1 MPRVAIIADS
11 HFDEH
16 SRFAECIR
24 LHQWIAED
32 LRARG
37 VDAVVH
43 TGDVYERK
51 STPLERQAV
60 ADWVR
65 QIADF
70 SPMLIIRGNHD
81 AVDDLPLLA
90 RLSTRFPVTVEQ
102 EAGVHLVG
110 GINVAALAW
119 PRKAALLAASGAD
132 GKELGEAIAGDALRA
147 VLRGLGQQLEG
158 HPGPRLFAAH
168 AMVRGSVTST
178 GQPLVGCDMELGL
191 EDLALVAADT
201 YALGHIH
208 KGQRWDI
215 AGAPVVYPG
224 SPRRTAFGELE
235 PKGYTLL
242 EWDMA
247 GNVIDVFVEAPATRM
262 VQLECEF
269 AAEHIGLPG
278 DVVVPAGLTLN
289 TDDVAGCA
297 GAEVRL
303 RYHVTSDR
311 RDEAKAAAGA
321 VRSDLLAAGALTVK
335 VEEIVETE
343 QRARSPEVA
352 AARTLEGKL
361 EAYWLSKRFD
371 PSTRRAALL
380 AKAHSLE
387 ENNHAS

>member
-1 MPRVAIIADS
+1 MRVAVIADS

-16 SRFAECIR
+16 SRFEETIR
-24 LHQWIAED
+24 LHAWIAED
-32 LRARG
+32 LRVRG
-37 VDAVVH
+37 VDAVIH

-60 ADWVR
+60 ASWVR

-70 SPMLIIRGNHD
+70 APMLIIRGNHD

-90 RLSTRFPVTVEQ
+90 RLSTKHPVTVEQ
-102 EAGVHLVG
+102 EAGVHAVG
-110 GINVAALAW
+110 GVAVAALSW

-132 GKELGEAIAGDALRA
+132 GKEVGEAIAGDALRS
-147 VLRGLGQQLEG
+147 VLRGLGEQLG
-158 HPGPRLFAAH
+158 MVGPRLFAAH

-191 EDLALVAADT
+191 EDLALVRADA

-215 AGAPVVYPG
+215 DGAPVVYPG

-242 EWDMA
+242 EWTDALAVLETFVPVPATEM
-247 GNVIDVFVEAPATRM
+247 IQVEATWTDGGFDGDYK
-262 VQLECEF
+262 L
-269 AAEHIGLPG
+269 AAEHE
-278 DVVVPAGLTLN
+278 
-289 TDDVAGCA
+289 
-297 GAEVRL
+297 GAEVRF
-303 RYHVTSDR
+303 RYRVASDK
-311 RDEAKAAAGA
+311 RDAAKSAAAA
-321 VRSDLLAAGALTVK
+321 WKEELLGFGVASVK
-335 VEEIVETE
+335 VEEVVATE

-361 EAYWLSKRFD
+361 DAYWASKGFD
-371 PSTRRAALL
+371 PAKRRDALL
-380 AKAHSLE
+380 AKAHALE
-387 ENNHAS
+387 EASHAA